1 MWWRVHPTHCV
12 FHRLLRPNPYHHGE
26 RVHGKSCYA
35 QHAFTRRRSLLVL
48 AARNLAVPGR
58 FFALQRANTRSP
70 RLPKGQPLRR
80 FCGFLVRY
88 GTLTDKSARSPMP

>member
-58 FFALQRANTRSP
+58 FFCITASEHEEPQATQGAAAAPIL
-70 RLPKGQPLRR
+70 RLPGALWHT
-80 FCGFLVRY
+80 Y
-88 GTLTDKSARSPMP
+88 